1 VQLAL
6 ADCFG
11 RIRMA
16 NNRRQ
21 VLAWRRCAIDRC
33 KLERIVR
40 QREPMKYSVGDLSI
54 DTGRQLVMRA
64 AEQILLPKLSYDLLL
79 VLVRAAPNLV
89 SVDELMRRVWPGVVV
104 GPETVSQRVK
114 MLRDLLDDDPKA
126 PRYIHGLRGRGY
138 QILATVSENSDTAAA
153 NSSAPPATKSVAVLP
168 FLDMSET
175 KDQEYF
181 ADGIT
186 EDIITGLSKV
196 SALATVSRNSSFM
209 YKGTSADILKVAREL
224 QVSHILEGSVRK
236 AGQRVR
242 ITAQLI
248 DGRSNAHIWAERYDR
263 DLNDIFAIQDEISES
278 IVTALKLTLLPSERR
293 AIQQRGTDNIEA
305 YNLYLM
311 ARQLYVSGHEGDAR
325 RAEGIVR
332 LCAGATEIDPQFA
345 RAWAL
350 LGLGQVILRFMRG
363 THLDN
368 GLQATERA
376 LALDSRHAEA
386 HAIKARILS
395 EDGHHEAASAAIDAA
410 LRLDPESY
418 EVNRSAG
425 YLRYREHRP
434 DRAAPYFEKAMTLV
448 ESDINSANMLI
459 SCYCAA
465 GDAQAVARVS
475 HIALSRAE
483 RILAQDPNNATAIQ
497 YGANALGALGQT
509 AQFKDWM
516 HRALLIDPDNIKS
529 RFNFACGLVR
539 LQDNDAAL
547 ELLQPVFE
555 KIAIGLLNHAK
566 ADPDLDPIR
575 DHPKFRR
582 LVESAERRLAPPRP
596 VDVAVKAGSG

>member
-1 VQLAL
+1 
-6 ADCFG
+6 
-11 RIRMA
+11 
-16 NNRRQ
+16 
-21 VLAWRRCAIDRC
+21 
-33 KLERIVR
+33 
-40 QREPMKYSVGDLSI
+40 
-54 DTGRQLVMRA
+54 MRA
-64 AEQILLPKLSYDLLL
+64 AGPIPLPKLSYDLLL
-79 VLVRAAPNLV
+79 VLVRAAPNVV
-89 SVDELMRRVWPGVVV
+89 SVDELMRLVWPGLVVA
-104 GPETVSQRVK
+104 PETVSQRVK

-126 PRYIHGLRGRGY
+126 PRYIQGLRGRGY
-138 QILATVSENSDTAAA
+138 QILAAVSEHSDTPAA
-153 NSSAPPATKSVAVLP
+153 NPSAPPATKSVVVLP
-168 FLDMSET
+168 FLDLSET

-209 YKGTSADILKVAREL
+209 YKGHSADILRVAREL

-236 AGQRVR
+236 AGHRVR
-242 ITAQLI
+242 ITAQLV
-248 DGRSNAHIWAERYDR
+248 DGSSNAHIWAERYDR

-311 ARQLYVSGHEGDAR
+311 ARQLYVSSHEGDAR
-325 RAEGIVR
+325 RAEGIIR
-332 LCAGATEIDPQFA
+332 LCAGATDIDPQFA

-376 LALDSRHAEA
+376 LALDARQAEA

-395 EDGHHEAASAAIDAA
+395 EDGHHQAASAAIDAA
-410 LRLDPESY
+410 LRLDPQSY

-434 DRAAPYFEKAMTLV
+434 EHAAVYFEQAMTLV

-459 SCYCAA
+459 SCYWAV

-475 HIALSRAE
+475 RIILSRAE
-483 RILAQDPNNATAIQ
+483 IILAQDPNNATAIQ
-497 YGANALGALGQT
+497 YGANALAALGQT
-509 AQFKDWM
+509 SQFKEWM

-529 RFNFACGLVR
+529 RFNFACALVR
-539 LQDNDAAL
+539 LQDNVTAL

-555 KIAIGLLNHAK
+555 KMAIGLLNHAK

-575 DHPKFRR
+575 GHPRFKR
-582 LVESAERRLAPPRP
+582 LVESADRRLAPQG
-596 VDVAVKAGSG
+596 AALAEVKSG

>member
-1 VQLAL
+1 
-6 ADCFG
+6 
-11 RIRMA
+11 
-16 NNRRQ
+16 
-21 VLAWRRCAIDRC
+21 
-33 KLERIVR
+33 
-40 QREPMKYSVGDLSI
+40 MKYSVRDLSI

-64 AEQILLPKLSYDLLL
+64 AGPIPLPKLSYDLLL

-89 SVDELMRRVWPGVVV
+89 SVDELMRLVWPGVVV
-104 GPETVSQRVK
+104 GSETVSQRVK
-114 MLRDLLDDDPKA
+114 MLRDALDDDPKA
-126 PRYIHGLRGRGY
+126 PRYIQGLRGRGY
-138 QILATVSENSDTAAA
+138 QILPTVSEHGDTAAV
-153 NSSAPPATKSVAVLP
+153 NSGAPPAAKSVAVLP

-209 YKGTSADILKVAREL
+209 YKGHGVDILKVAREL

-248 DGRSNAHIWAERYDR
+248 DGSSNAHIWAERYDR

-278 IVTALKLTLLPSERR
+278 IVAALKLRLLPSERR

-376 LALDSRHAEA
+376 LALDARNAEA

-434 DRAAPYFEKAMTLV
+434 DAAAGYFEKAMTLV

-465 GDAQAVARVS
+465 GDAEAVARVS
-475 HIALSRAE
+475 RIGLSRAE

-497 YGANALGALGQT
+497 YGANALAALGQT

-529 RFNFACGLVR
+529 RFNFACALVR

-555 KIAIGLLNHAK
+555 KMAIGLLNHAK

-575 DHPKFRR
+575 EHPKFKR
-582 LVESAERRLAPPRP
+582 LVESAERRLAPQGAALAN
-596 VDVAVKAGSG
+596 VTSGAR

>member
-1 VQLAL
+1 
-6 ADCFG
+6 
-11 RIRMA
+11 
-16 NNRRQ
+16 
-21 VLAWRRCAIDRC
+21 
-33 KLERIVR
+33 
-40 QREPMKYSVGDLSI
+40 
-54 DTGRQLVMRA
+54 MRA
-64 AEQILLPKLSYDLLL
+64 AGQIPLPKLSYDLLL

-89 SVDELMRRVWPGVVV
+89 SVDELMRLVWPGVVV

-138 QILATVSENSDTAAA
+138 QILATVSENSDTPAA

-248 DGRSNAHIWAERYDR
+248 DGSSNAHIWAERYDR

-475 HIALSRAE
+475 RIALSRAE

-497 YGANALGALGQT
+497 YGANALAALGQT

-529 RFNFACGLVR
+529 RFNFACALVR

-555 KIAIGLLNHAK
+555 KMAIGLLNHAK

-575 DHPKFRR
+575 GHPRFKG

-596 VDVAVKAGSG
+596 AGVPVKAGSG

>member
-1 VQLAL
+1 
-6 ADCFG
+6 
-11 RIRMA
+11 
-16 NNRRQ
+16 
-21 VLAWRRCAIDRC
+21 
-33 KLERIVR
+33 
-40 QREPMKYSVGDLSI
+40 MKYSVGDLSI

-126 PRYIHGLRGRGY
+126 PRYIQGLRGRGY

-153 NSSAPPATKSVAVLP
+153 NSSAPPAAKSVAVLP

-509 AQFKDWM
+509 ARFKDWM

-582 LVESAERRLAPPRP
+582 LVESAERRLAPPRTA
-596 VDVAVKAGSG
+596 DVAVKAGSG

>member
-1 VQLAL
+1 
-6 ADCFG
+6 
-11 RIRMA
+11 
-16 NNRRQ
+16 
-21 VLAWRRCAIDRC
+21 
-33 KLERIVR
+33 
-40 QREPMKYSVGDLSI
+40 MKYSVGDLSI

-64 AEQILLPKLSYDLLL
+64 AGQIPLPKLSYDLLL

-89 SVDELMRRVWPGVVV
+89 SVDELMRLVWPGVVV

-114 MLRDLLDDDPKA
+114 MLRDMLDDDPKT
-126 PRYIHGLRGRGY
+126 PRYIQGLRGRGY
-138 QILATVSENSDTAAA
+138 QILATVTENSGTPAA
-153 NSSAPPATKSVAVLP
+153 NPSAPPATKSVAVLP

-209 YKGTSADILKVAREL
+209 YKGHSVDILKVAREL

-242 ITAQLI
+242 ITAQLV
-248 DGRSNAHIWAERYDR
+248 DGSSNGHIWAERYDR

-278 IVTALKLTLLPSERR
+278 IVMALKLRLLPSERR

-363 THLDN
+363 ADFDN

-376 LALDSRHAEA
+376 LALDARHAEA

-395 EDGHHEAASAAIDAA
+395 EDGHHEAASAVIDAA

-434 DRAAPYFEKAMTLV
+434 EDAARYFEKAMTLV

-459 SCYCAA
+459 SCYCAV
-465 GDAQAVARVS
+465 GDAEAVARVS
-475 HIALSRAE
+475 HIGLSRAE

-497 YGANALGALGQT
+497 YGANALAALGQAT
-509 AQFKDWM
+509 QFKDWM
-516 HRALLIDPDNIKS
+516 HRALFIDPDNIKS
-529 RFNFACGLVR
+529 RFNFACALVR
-539 LQDNDAAL
+539 LQENDAAL

-555 KIAIGLLNHAK
+555 KMAIGLLNHAK

-575 DHPKFRR
+575 GHPKFKG
-582 LVESAERRLAPPRP
+582 LVEAAERRLAPQRTA
-596 VDVAVKAGSG
+596 DVAVKSGSA